1 MQLFMEGKAI
11 YHFRE
16 IIALKSL
23 PPMGYSVEP
32 TRLKVTV
39 LLSNGVH
46 RLGTPASSELQLYLI
61 IEGMQDCKE
70 RLCRIRSGSLKPFSF
85 PSPSFIVEFL
95 Q

>member
-1 MQLFMEGKAI
+1 MQLLTEVKAV

-16 IIALKSL
+16 IIAFKSL

-70 RLCRIRSGSLKPFSF
+70 RLCRIRSGSLKRSLF
-85 PSPSFIVEFL
+85 PPPPS
-95 Q
+95 

>member
-1 MQLFMEGKAI
+1 MQLLTEVKAL
-11 YHFRE
+11 YNFGE

-23 PPMGYSVEP
+23 PLTGYSVEP

-46 RLGTPASSELQLYLI
+46 RLGTPASSELQLYFI

-70 RLCRIRSGSLKPFSF
+70 RLCRSRCGSLKPFSF
-85 PSPSFIVEFL
+85 PSPSFLVEFL